1 MSKYKQSDMVDVVD
15 AEGLAIPGLPQVP
28 KAWLESKAGLV
39 PPGTKKGKPKDPAAD
54 TSSASSSPAP
64 TPRKP
69 GEEPKGNAS
78 TEEWEAYAKEKGAK
92 AEDLLDDKAE
102 PLSRDALKEKFGA
115 KA

>member
-1 MSKYKQSDMVDVVD
+1 MSMYTKSDMVEVVD

-39 PPGTKKGKPKDPAAD
+39 PPGTKKGKPKDPNAD
-54 TSSASSSPAP
+54 ASSSGSAA

-78 TEEWEAYAKEKGAK
+78 MDEWVAYAKEKGATD
-92 AEDLLDDKAE
+92 EDLLDDKAE
-102 PLSRDALKEKFGA
+102 PLSYADIKAKFGS